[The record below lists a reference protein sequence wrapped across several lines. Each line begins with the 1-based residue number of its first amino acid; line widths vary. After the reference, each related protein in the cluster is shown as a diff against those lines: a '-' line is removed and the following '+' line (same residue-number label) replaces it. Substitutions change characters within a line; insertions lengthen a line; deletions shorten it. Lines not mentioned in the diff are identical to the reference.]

1 VEPENVVR
9 HSREVAGPTLRAMT
23 FHERADLLIELATRV
38 RSARAD
44 LTAACLE
51 TGATTGDAAYD
62 IDSGLAEVR
71 GLANR
76 AKRELPDDVVLLSDD
91 VTALNRNGSV
101 VSQRLSTAP
110 TGVVV
115 HLTAFGLPVRSTL
128 CCIASALLAGAAS
141 VVKPSRHTAA
151 VTATLVNSFDD
162 VAQLVNDTSV
172 LDFLTPQDIVSFS
185 GSPETARRVRARLDG
200 VPLLTD
206 TGSLGC
212 AVLGPDVAVGTPAFD
227 LFVAQLVDDMTGH
240 AGQRPLSA
248 RRAMVPAALLPDV
261 VEAVRATLAGVE
273 MGPLVGPD
281 QRDEVR
287 RAVKSLRSAGT
298 VVFGDPECV
307 YPGAY
312 ISPVLLRA
320 DDPERPEPHTVEA
333 FGPVST
339 VMPYSSPTHAA
350 SLVLRGDRAVT
361 GWVVTDDADL
371 IRSLAMSGGRISL
384 LGKGKASA
392 SLDGVFG
399 YLRTGEVQA
408 NPEMLGAVTGQWVPG
423 AARRMSDVHPLRKYL
438 LDLRV
443 GDTAVA
449 GPRTVTADDIRRF
462 ADLTG
467 DHYYL
472 HTDEEAAARN
482 PMYGGIIA
490 HGYLVVSLA
499 AGLFI
504 TPERGPVVAN
514 YGLERLR
521 FLAPVRPG
529 DELTVTLT
537 AKRITPRPRAGYG
550 EVRWD
555 VDVTKQDGT
564 SVVRYDLLTMIAD
577 KPSV

>member
-1 VEPENVVR
+1 
-9 HSREVAGPTLRAMT
+9 MT

-38 RSARAD
+38 RSARAG
-44 LTAACLE
+44 LVAACME
-51 TGATTGDAAYD
+51 IGATPSDAAYD
-62 IDSGLAEVR
+62 IDTGIAEVR

-76 AKRELPDDVVLLSDD
+76 AKRELPDDVVLLSGDLAPLGR
-91 VTALNRNGSV
+91 TGPV

-110 TGVVV
+110 AGVVV
-115 HLTAFGLPVRSTL
+115 HLTAFGLPVWSTL
-128 CCIASALLAGAAS
+128 RGIASALLAGAAS
-141 VVKPSRHTAA
+141 VVKPSRHSA
-151 VTATLVNSFDD
+151 VVAATLVNSLDE

-185 GSPETARRVRARLDG
+185 GSPDTARRVRGRVGG
-200 VPLLTD
+200 VPLLAD

-227 LFVAQLVDDMTGH
+227 LFVARLVEDMTGH

-248 RRAMVPAALLPDV
+248 RRAMVPAVLLPDV
-261 VEAVRATLAGVE
+261 VEAVRTALAGVE
-273 MGPLVGPD
+273 MGPLVGHD
-281 QRDEVR
+281 QREEVR
-287 RAVKSLRSAGT
+287 RAVKSLVNAGT
-298 VVFGDPECV
+298 VVFGDPERE
-307 YPGAY
+307 YPGEY
-312 ISPVLLRA
+312 LTPILLRA

-339 VMPYSSPTHAA
+339 VMPYSSTNHAA
-350 SLVLRGDRAVT
+350 SLVSRGDRAVT
-361 GWVVTDDADL
+361 GWVVTGDADL
-371 IRSLAMSGGRISL
+371 VRSLAMCGGRICL
-384 LGKGKASA
+384 PGMGKAPV

-408 NPEMLGAVTGQWVPG
+408 SPEMLGAVTGQWVPG
-423 AARRMSDVHPLRKYL
+423 AARLSSEVHPLRKYL
-438 LDLRV
+438 LELRV

-472 HTDEEAAARN
+472 HTDEEAATRH
-482 PMYGGIIA
+482 PIYGGIIA

-499 AGLFI
+499 AGLLI
-504 TPERGPVVAN
+504 PPEQGPVVAN

-537 AKRITPRPRAGYG
+537 ARRITPRPRAGYG

-577 KPSV
+577 RPPARACPADRDSP